1 MAVRVSQVL
10 AATSYLG
17 RCHVS
22 CKFQHIIIYSYDYY
36 SQQIRAFP
44 TNEPHAQRSP
54 ATQIPALPRLPIAV
68 DIYGDIRLRGGLDSY
83 FYLRTVAPHRVTA
96 NDDVALQHAS
106 RARGLSSFFG
116 KGRRRSLAMVSLGVL
131 SSFTFGLLRPKI
143 FRPFYLFL
151 FSFYY
156 VGFGEEQIG
165 SRRGCG
171 VNGGLKV
178 TILLGCMKGSCQEAS
193 RTCSRVRAVCVAID
207 LIVGQIRW
215 GGGGGEGADES
226 RFLFLS
232 LWKRC

>member
-1 MAVRVSQVL
+1 
-10 AATSYLG
+10 
-17 RCHVS
+17 
-22 CKFQHIIIYSYDYY
+22 
-36 SQQIRAFP
+36 
-44 TNEPHAQRSP
+44 
-54 ATQIPALPRLPIAV
+54 
-68 DIYGDIRLRGGLDSY
+68 
-83 FYLRTVAPHRVTA
+83 
-96 NDDVALQHAS
+96 
-106 RARGLSSFFG
+106 
-116 KGRRRSLAMVSLGVL
+116 MVSLGVL

-215 GGGGGEGADES
+215 GGGMRRGQTNQGFFSCRFGSAVEYMGIDS
-226 RFLFLS
+226 RKSRARGFSSPAFLAILLFLKYAFYFM
-232 LWKRC
+232 LF

>member
-1 MAVRVSQVL
+1 MAWIH
-10 AATSYLG
+10 TS
-17 RCHVS
+17 
-22 CKFQHIIIYSYDYY
+22 
-36 SQQIRAFP
+36 
-44 TNEPHAQRSP
+44 
-54 ATQIPALPRLPIAV
+54 
-68 DIYGDIRLRGGLDSY
+68 
-83 FYLRTVAPHRVTA
+83 TVAPHRVTA

-116 KGRRRSLAMVSLGVL
+116 KGRRRSLAMVSLGVV

-143 FRPFYLFL
+143 FRPFSF
-151 FSFYY
+151 FYY

-215 GGGGGEGADES
+215 GGKRRGQTNQGFFSVALEALLNIWHRQPKIENQ
-226 RFLFLS
+226 RIFQPRLFGHFAFFWL
-232 LWKRC
+232 